1 MLGGGL
7 RGPLPRMVQ
16 DRRTAGQTTWSD
28 VKCIFQMTALAHRHT
43 HTLWKPW
50 PQPKVFVAE
59 NKGVKHGGSA
69 QTDLMDTFRSANDA
83 ALVRPEINQNV
94 CDLFQPKPA
103 RSVRSAPPAPTLD
116 WSRIRFLH
124 LSRGISIS
132 VTSSL
137 CCYQCCCV
145 HVHLSYGIIVCLISS
160 WAVRPC
166 LLSSCL
172 QMSVNVFRRPE
183 RL

>member
-1 MLGGGL
+1 MLVGGL
-7 RGPLPRMVQ
+7 TGVFA
-16 DRRTAGQTTWSD
+16 THVTGQTDGWTDCMVRCQVYLSD
-28 VKCIFQMTALAHRHT
+28 DCPRIQTHT

-59 NKGVKHGGSA
+59 NKGVKHGGSS

-116 WSRIRFLH
+116 CSRSSFLH
-124 LSRGISIS
+124 LSRGISTS

-137 CCYQCCCV
+137 CCHQC
-145 HVHLSYGIIVCLISS
+145 
-160 WAVRPC
+160 
-166 LLSSCL
+166 
-172 QMSVNVFRRPE
+172 
-183 RL
+183 